1 MGFFSLLETFFFIS
15 LAITF
20 VLIIMLVYHFKGRL
34 VAIEDRYHTMFEI
47 VNSLVKEMKNMQH
60 MLKNTQG
67 EPIERTSIPPEIF
80 RLFQSG
86 PGMFPTSNIIYEDRC
101 ADDNMDDYDDAEDDA
116 VDDEEY
122 KRIVVSDTE
131 MDSDDEAVDD
141 VKVITLSSESLS
153 LEEFEEPIEI
163 DMTMTEDAEDA
174 EEAENHIDIDIT
186 PEDEPVVED
195 STTEPMDYRKLDVSY
210 LKTMVLTRGLATDTK
225 KMKKSEL
232 IRLLEEAI

>member
-116 VDDEEY
+116 EDDEEY

-174 EEAENHIDIDIT
+174 EEAEDAENHIDIDIT

-210 LKTMVLTRGLATDTK
+210 LKTMVLTRGLATETK
-225 KMKKSEL
+225 
-232 IRLLEEAI
+232 